1 MSHSC
6 QSNLQHEYSETSG
19 AMVLHAQRTI
29 EPGEELTIRYI
40 DTIQGKLYFL
50 SSLYRCE
57 HPNPGIYAFIAKS
70 TFSYES
76 LRNWSLDYVAHV
88 CA

>member
-6 QSNLQHEYSETSG
+6 RSNLQHEYSETSG

-40 DTIQGKLYFL
+40 DTIQGMYVDPVTFFKQL
-50 SSLYRCE
+50 SIIQNRKMLK
-57 HPNPGIYAFIAKS
+57 A
-70 TFSYES
+70 
-76 LRNWSLDYVAHV
+76 
-88 CA
+88 